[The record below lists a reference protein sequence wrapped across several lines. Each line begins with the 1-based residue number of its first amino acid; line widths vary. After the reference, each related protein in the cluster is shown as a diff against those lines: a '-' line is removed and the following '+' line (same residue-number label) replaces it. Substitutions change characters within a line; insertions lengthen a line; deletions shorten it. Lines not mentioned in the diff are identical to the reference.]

1 MKRLASLLLMTLSWP
16 LLFASAQSTPARPR
30 SASPQTLPPFSGTWL
45 LNLSRSKVSSE
56 RPTGTSRAVIQY
68 DGKNWRYIHIHW
80 NRYDQQEDKWQV
92 RLLVGSSAYHVE
104 KEEPLTFRSRI
115 SRQGDAM
122 VLSEYLR
129 TDKGQRA
136 HTTTRYTLAD
146 GGNTLIEDERTE
158 GPLGPVINRWVL
170 ERETGPNNYLDNK
183 DDDKD

>member
-1 MKRLASLLLMTLSWP
+1 MKRPATLLLLTLLWFSS
-16 LLFASAQSTPARPR
+16 FVSAQATLPRP
-30 SASPQTLPPFSGTWL
+30 SPASPSRTLPPFSGTWL
-45 LNLSRSKVSSE
+45 LNLPRSKIASE

-158 GPLGPVINRWVL
+158 GPLGSVINQWVL
-170 ERETGPNNYLDNK
+170 ERQTGPNNYLDN
-183 DDDKD
+183 DDKD